1 MTAAKSSAAALL
13 ERIRTH
19 YVRPVKVQPGG
30 HVREDDLLPGAVVL
44 AEVPAPG
51 TSGRRIDAL
60 AIGLTRARAGLD
72 GFEIKVSRSDWLH
85 ELDQARK
92 ADAWFGH
99 THRWWV
105 VAPSTTIVRS
115 EELPEGWGL
124 MVPDPR
130 SARRLKVVTKA
141 ATRSPIL
148 DWSVLWEIVKKLD
161 RHRAGE
167 VKATAAAVREHMLA
181 EAAEQVKRAALAMHS
196 PNSEQIRIGIALA
209 EATGLEPW
217 DLRCVLEQST
227 SWTQEALTAI
237 FAAARATERRRD
249 HGWIIEQAKHLAGE
263 HQKTAETLMA
273 AASMLEPV
281 RTDAEQREQG
291 VRA

>member
-1 MTAAKSSAAALL
+1 MTTAKTSATAML
-13 ERIRTH
+13 ERIRAH
-19 YVRPVKVQPGG
+19 YIKPIKVQPGG

-72 GFEIKVSRSDWLH
+72 GFEIKVSRNDWLH

-105 VAPSTTIVRS
+105 VAPSTEIVRS

-141 ATRSPIL
+141 ATRTPIL
-148 DWSVLWEIVKKLD
+148 DWSVLWEIAKKLD
-161 RHRAGE
+161 RNRADE
-167 VKATAAAVREHMLA
+167 VKAAAAAVREHMLA
-181 EAAEQVKRAALAMHS
+181 ETAEQVKRAALAMHS
-196 PNSEQIRIGIALA
+196 PTSDQTRIGIALA

-217 DLRCVLEQST
+217 DLSYTLEQST

-249 HGWIIEQAKHLAGE
+249 HGWLTEQAKHLADE
-263 HQKTAETLMA
+263 HRKTADALLA
-273 AASMLEPV
+273 AAAALEP
-281 RTDAEQREQG
+281 TALTAEQRERG
-291 VRA
+291 VSA